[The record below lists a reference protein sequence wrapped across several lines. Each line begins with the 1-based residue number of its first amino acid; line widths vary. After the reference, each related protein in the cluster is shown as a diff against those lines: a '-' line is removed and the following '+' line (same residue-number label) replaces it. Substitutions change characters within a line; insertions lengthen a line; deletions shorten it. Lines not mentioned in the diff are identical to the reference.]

1 MASEEG
7 GNIDELQSL
16 SSFCKN
22 CLLRPEFERRCLTFL
37 TKVKVPTRWKG
48 TTTAFK
54 LHEDHETYRYREKLL
69 RIFFGKKELEGF
81 ELTHNTQKQF
91 FEELECFSNS
101 AETHNTYFSE
111 KRDKNNSSPTVYDLF
126 GQDDVKLQGVVVRK
140 TDQNAW
146 VLVKKECVPSGK
158 IEQKELI
165 IDLQARDEDDFST
178 GFPLKEGDILEV
190 TECKRGTETV
200 LEPDVIRYVA

>member
-1 MASEEG
+1 MRFSGLGAMASEEG
-7 GNIDELQSL
+7 GNIDELHSL
-16 SSFCKN
+16 SSFCKKG
-22 CLLRPEFERRCLTFL
+22 LLRPEFERRCLTFL

-111 KRDKNNSSPTVYDLF
+111 KRDK
-126 GQDDVKLQGVVVRK
+126 K
-140 TDQNAW
+140 
-146 VLVKKECVPSGK
+146 
-158 IEQKELI
+158 
-165 IDLQARDEDDFST
+165 
-178 GFPLKEGDILEV
+178 
-190 TECKRGTETV
+190 
-200 LEPDVIRYVA
+200 